1 MIFDLGD
8 SNNPKGHALVYF
20 TVSTEPEKVYSSY
33 IVILPLKSDLSK
45 YVPPFLA
52 STLGDIPSDNFTAF
66 SMPPAPEDNYS
77 LQQLRELANMRSDD
91 LINGGSIFSYDVTRL
106 MELANNTVQEYSS
119 TYSDKEISESDTISI
134 DTQNDL
140 EPAQDTSFDVNTVLF
155 DLMTEKD
162 KLSEVTKLLS
172 KLKFSQDSDDTIMAE
187 ETTAELQSISKYLP
201 SNFKISELIRAATN
215 MKPNGLIIASLYLDR
230 CYKIAE
236 EDYESVKKLD
246 EQIDSLDR

>member
-1 MIFDLGD
+1 MIFDLCD

-52 STLGDIPSDNFTAF
+52 STLVDIPSDYFTAF

-119 TYSDKEISESDTISI
+119 AYSDKEISESDTISI